1 MWGRIHGGKQVQQET
16 IVIQERFRGPPTSG
30 NGGYVC
36 GAFGELLTRGN
47 HALPNHQAA
56 QVTLRAPTPLD
67 TPMGVSRGDAS
78 LSIHHGDT
86 LIADAKLVGLVLD
99 VPPAPSFD
107 EAQAVRDQSPAC
119 ARNASRH
126 FPDKIG
132 FHPLCFCCGA
142 EHPDD
147 GLHVEAAPLRN
158 GEIVAAAWQ
167 THARWG
173 DAAGN
178 VPPCFLWTALDCPGQ
193 FAFYA
198 GGIRTGMLGQLA
210 ARIEHPV
217 RAGERCVVTGW
228 RIGVEGKR
236 HYAGTAVFNEA
247 GTLCA
252 YAKAI
257 WVGRRDH

>member
-1 MWGRIHGGKQVQQET
+1 MTQET
-16 IVIQERFRGPPTSG
+16 IVIAARFRGPPTSG
-30 NGGYVC
+30 NGGYVS

-47 HALPNHQAA
+47 HALPDRRAA
-56 QVTLRAPTPLD
+56 QVTLRSPIPLD
-67 TPMGVSRGDAS
+67 TAMDVRRDREA

-86 LIADAKLVGLVLD
+86 LIAEARIVELEVD
-99 VPPAPSFD
+99 VPPPPSFE
-107 EAQAVRDQSPAC
+107 EAAAVRGNSPAY

-132 FHPLCFCCGA
+132 FHPLCFCCGV
-142 EHPDD
+142 EHDDD
-147 GLHVEAAPLRN
+147 GLHVTAAALPGDEL
-158 GEIVAAAWQ
+158 VAAAWQ

-173 DAAGN
+173 DEAGN
-178 VPPCFLWTALDCPGQ
+178 VPARFLWTALDCPGQ

-217 RAGERCVVTGW
+217 EAGEPCVVTGW

-236 HYAGTAVFNEA
+236 HYAGTAIFDRT
-247 GTLCA
+247 GRLCA

-257 WVGRRDH
+257 WVGRRDP